1 MTNTINAAAN
11 PAMANNILNDVLAE
25 KTEQREAKILPP
37 LDNIVTLPG
46 GYLNAAGEVITT
58 AEVRELNGKDE
69 EAIARSATTGKALLA
84 ILNRGAVKVGDEKA
98 DEALLDRL
106 LSGDRDTLL
115 LGILKMT
122 FGNEAELPAYCETC
136 EDFKTVTVDLNA
148 DIKVKVMT
156 DPINDRVF
164 TVMGKSQEY
173 TVKMPT
179 GLAQKELISNS
190 DKTSAE
196 LNTILLENTVIKI
209 GTSPVLT
216 KLQIHNMGIADRRT
230 VIDEI
235 NKRVVGPQFDALT
248 VTCPDCESEVKVPIS
263 LGALFRF

>member
-1 MTNTINAAAN
+1 MTNTINAAAS
-11 PAMANNILNDVLAE
+11 PALANNILNDVLAE
-25 KTEQREAKILPP
+25 KPEQREAKILPP
-37 LDNIVTLPG
+37 LDNVVTLPG
-46 GYLNAAGEVITT
+46 GYINAAGEVITT

-69 EAIARSATTGKALLA
+69 EAIARSATTGKALLS
-84 ILNRGAVKVGDEKA
+84 ILNRGTVKIGNEKA
-98 DEALLDRL
+98 DEAILDRL

-115 LGILKMT
+115 LGILKAT
-122 FGNEAELPAYCETC
+122 FGNEAELPAYCDTC

-148 DIKVKVMT
+148 DIKVKVMS

-164 TVMGKSQEY
+164 TVMGKTQEY
-173 TVKMPT
+173 TVQMPT
-179 GLAQKELISNS
+179 GVAQKELMANS
-190 DKTSAE
+190 DKTNAE
-196 LNTILLENTVIKI
+196 LNTILLENTVVKI
-209 GTSPVLT
+209 GNSPVLT